1 MGKIKSQKVTKL
13 NNPKEGKQM
22 AELRKEFNDF
32 HDRIVLGNGQKESL
46 RKSRNA
52 IRDRIRKYFKEIFK
66 VTSPRFYMQGSFAM
80 GTTVNPLDGE
90 FDIDDGVYLQHL
102 DENDNSNWPVPD
114 TVHQWIVKATDGH
127 TKEKPMDKRTCV
139 RIRYAGQYHVD
150 LPIYAKYLD
159 EQRLAEKGENGWHQ
173 SDSKALTDWFINQV
187 NNKGEQLRRTVRFIK
202 AWADFQSGRR
212 GKMPSGLILTVL
224 AVENFRLDEKD
235 DISLSKTLAAISNVV
250 KSLFIVFNPIDGTE
264 ELTARLTD
272 MQKERFQQAIADFSS
287 DALKAVD
294 TDDCEYASKL
304 WRLQFGDRFPV
315 VESKDN
321 EEQKKENVA
330 KLATIYAA
338 KNPPKPWGNR

>member
-1 MGKIKSQKVTKL
+1 
-13 NNPKEGKQM
+13 
-22 AELRKEFNDF
+22 
-32 HDRIVLGNGQKESL
+32 
-46 RKSRNA
+46 
-52 IRDRIRKYFKEIFK
+52 
-66 VTSPRFYMQGSFAM
+66 
-80 GTTVNPLDGE
+80 
-90 FDIDDGVYLQHL
+90 
-102 DENDNSNWPVPD
+102 
-114 TVHQWIVKATDGH
+114 
-127 TKEKPMDKRTCV
+127 
-139 RIRYAGQYHVD
+139 
-150 LPIYAKYLD
+150 
-159 EQRLAEKGENGWHQ
+159 
-173 SDSKALTDWFINQV
+173 LTDWFINQV

-338 KNPPKPWGNR
+338 KNPPKPWGNH

>member
-1 MGKIKSQKVTKL
+1 M
-13 NNPKEGKQM
+13 
-22 AELRKEFNDF
+22 
-32 HDRIVLGNGQKESL
+32 
-46 RKSRNA
+46 
-52 IRDRIRKYFKEIFK
+52 
-66 VTSPRFYMQGSFAM
+66 
-80 GTTVNPLDGE
+80 
-90 FDIDDGVYLQHL
+90 
-102 DENDNSNWPVPD
+102 
-114 TVHQWIVKATDGH
+114 
-127 TKEKPMDKRTCV
+127 
-139 RIRYAGQYHVD
+139 
-150 LPIYAKYLD
+150 
-159 EQRLAEKGENGWHQ
+159 AEKGENGWHQ
-173 SDSKALTDWFINQV
+173 SDSKALTDWFISQV

-235 DISLSKTLAAISNVV
+235 DISLSKTVAAISDAV
-250 KSLFIVFNPIDGTE
+250 KSLFTVFNPIDGTE

-272 MQKERFQQAIADFSS
+272 IQKERFQQAIADFSS

-321 EEQKKENVA
+321 EEQKKGNVA